1 MPGKTEEIEKH
12 EPEVSEKSLSIIFT
26 GGFSNALAAA
36 HEDIGEVKSID
47 VLLDGIHSGS
57 AGVFRGVAA
66 GNPCNNIYHLGCIVL
81 WLVQRN
87 SCLVFHQELSP

>member
-1 MPGKTEEIEKH
+1 M
-12 EPEVSEKSLSIIFT
+12 SEKSLSIIFT

-36 HEDIGEVKSID
+36 HEDIGEFKSID
-47 VLLDGIHSGS
+47 VLLDIVHSGG
-57 AGVFRGVAA
+57 AGVFRGVAV
-66 GNPCNNIYHLGCIVL
+66 GNPCNNIYHSGYIVL